1 MKIITILCVIVGM
14 LLGLTT
20 LFMVVLFGISCLL
33 PEAIEAI
40 DKTREWLKKCREEE
54 KDDNNN

>member
-1 MKIITILCVIVGM
+1 MKIITFLFVVVGM

-20 LFMVVLFGISCLL
+20 LFIVTLFGIANLL

-40 DKTREWLKKCREEE
+40 DDTREWLKKRREE
-54 KDDNNN
+54 KDGAERK

>member
-1 MKIITILCVIVGM
+1 MKIITFLFVVVGM

-20 LFMVVLFGISCLL
+20 LFIVTLFGIANLL

-40 DKTREWLKKCREEE
+40 DDTRERLKKRREE
-54 KDDNNN
+54 KDGAERK